1 MIQPRVLKGFRDSLP
16 SQEIV
21 KKQVIATLE
30 EVFSSFGFVPI
41 DTPVLEYT
49 EVLLGKGGGETDK
62 QIFHFVDN
70 GGRDVAMRFDLTVP
84 FARFMAGNLHKFP
97 SPSNVTI
104 STKCGGR
111 ESPKGALP

>member
-1 MIQPRVLKGFRDSLP
+1 MCILSLLKMQQELFRMIQPRVLKGFRDSLP

-49 EVLLGKGGGETDK
+49 EVLLGKGGG
-62 QIFHFVDN
+62 
-70 GGRDVAMRFDLTVP
+70 RD
-84 FARFMAGNLHKFP
+84 
-97 SPSNVTI
+97 
-104 STKCGGR
+104 
-111 ESPKGALP
+111 